1 MKILRSVVLP
11 LLLCAL
17 ILALGFFAPRFYL
30 RCAPDFTDDEQTVS
44 IAGAESPLYIENT
57 VEIVLPPWNLIDETH
72 AASFPTLAQFNTQ
85 AANQIDATL
94 LNVLRPF
101 VPNPQLIQDTS
112 FYDELRVSNKL
123 LFLRDFAFTTGEE
136 GDYAVDFVCTYV
148 GIPLYVHARET
159 GHETA
164 PAADADALERDF
176 ETARENCLAYI
187 SDADIGEIAAIS
199 SALLDEM
206 ERSYPDTYVPTFMRV
221 LLSPLN
227 CQTEYDSYLDI
238 EISNL
243 WRSILQDMQD
253 CYTLTYKNETL
264 LVMTDSRNRPC
275 TLFFDGASDRVTGYS
290 VDAAILGFTEK
301 PTPTPR
307 PTESEAIAD

>member
-1 MKILRSVVLP
+1 MKILRNVVLP

-30 RCAPDFTDDEQTVS
+30 HCAPDFTDNVQTVS

-57 VEIVLPPWNLIDETH
+57 VEIVLPPWDQIDETH
-72 AASFPTLAQFNTQ
+72 AASFPTLTQFNAQT
-85 AANQIDATL
+85 ANQIDATL
-94 LNVLRPF
+94 LNVLRSF

-112 FYDELRVSNKL
+112 FYDELRVSNEL
-123 LFLRDFAFTTGEE
+123 LFLRDFAVSTEE
-136 GDYAVDFVCTYV
+136 GDTYTVDFVYTNV
-148 GIPLYVHARET
+148 GLPLYVHARELNR
-159 GHETA
+159 ETA
-164 PAADADALERDF
+164 PAADAAALERDF

-187 SDADIGEIAAIS
+187 SDTDIGEIAAIS
-199 SALLDEM
+199 SVLLDEM

-221 LLSPLN
+221 LLSLLY

-243 WRSILQDMQD
+243 WQSILQDMQD
-253 CYTLTYKNETL
+253 CYTLTYKDETL

-275 TLFFDGASDRVTGYS
+275 TLFFDGASDRVTGFS
-290 VDAAILGFTEK
+290 IDAALLGYSAS
-301 PTPTPR
+301 PTPLPS
-307 PTESEAIAD
+307 ESIPAER